1 MAFKLRSQ
9 DEPSP
14 AKQKNIVN
22 PYKKK
27 LEKYKSNED
36 GTYTGEFAQNINP
49 KRNKKQARRETENIM
64 GMLGRG
70 ENATAYAEGN
80 KGGLFSSTKSQ
91 GGSGTVSLY
100 SWSNNPDAVVDKKE
114 VKKALRKSGSVEVK
128 DGIVTPKSTRTES
141 HTINS
146 KQYGML
152 EAAANQFQKRIDE
165 KTSAKTAQND
175 KNQKRIATIEARKQA
190 LLEAKKQKL
199 TDKNK

>member
-1 MAFKLRSQ
+1 MFNLRSK
-9 DEPSP
+9 EPIQNNRGP
-14 AKQKNIVN
+14 KQEIKN

-64 GMLGRG
+64 ELAARG
-70 ENATAYAEGN
+70 ENAIAYAEGD

-91 GGSGTVSLY
+91 GGSGTASLY

-114 VKKALRKSGSVEVK
+114 VKKALGKSGGIEVK

-141 HTINS
+141 QTINS

-152 EAAANQFQKRIDE
+152 EAKANQFQKRIDE
-165 KTSAKTAQND
+165 KNAAK
-175 KNQKRIATIEARKQA
+175 IA
-190 LLEAKKQKL
+190 LSAKKQKL
-199 TDKNK
+199 KTKNK